1 MNANAGF
8 VLTVTFTRDGSMVV
22 TGGTDGTVRLW
33 DADTMKQIGANLPHA
48 DNEATV
54 AMAVNADQLLVVSA
68 VGKLHGGDLNASWW
82 ADQACLVA
90 NRMLTRSEWRGRSSP
105 VFRTTQHAQPDQ
117 PGTFENHPNC
127 RDGRCVRCYGP

>member
-1 MNANAGF
+1 MVADSSILALGGWQNGALTSGRDDRASSDGAVNANAGF
-8 VLTVTFTRDGSMVV
+8 VLTVTFTRDGSTVV

-68 VGKLHGGDLNASWW
+68 VGKLHGGI
-82 ADQACLVA
+82 
-90 NRMLTRSEWRGRSSP
+90 
-105 VFRTTQHAQPDQ
+105 
-117 PGTFENHPNC
+117 
-127 RDGRCVRCYGP
+127 